1 MGAAITFHD
10 FLFLE
15 VSLSS
20 TSDLPTKR
28 KANRQQKAK
37 DTRIL
42 ILKEPVKCNYEKIT
56 TLSKATNFAQP
67 LLGSSLLKF
76 SCYLDGKGRKRHK
89 KKVLNKEL
97 NN

>member
-1 MGAAITFHD
+1 MPYGRFVVWRWKTCKEANLELESKG
-10 FLFLE
+10 LFWL
-15 VSLSS
+15 
-20 TSDLPTKR
+20 
-28 KANRQQKAK
+28 QQKQ
-37 DTRIL
+37 TRIL